1 MERTLGIINH
11 LWEYRDKKYKVNWSN
26 EDTKSSSGTVQAIT
40 TLTQAFESLK
50 ISTGSIEKL
59 DELGNSER
67 AMDSI
72 YNENTTLSIKSAS
85 WSIEA
90 ANISLKQPNIIF
102 QIRKS
107 WRLDELVAF
116 MSVDLKKIQE
126 KIVGIMQENSENVKI
141 PLDISQHS
149 FTLDG
154 KTYSY

>member
-1 MERTLGIINH
+1 M
-11 LWEYRDKKYKVNWSN
+11 
-26 EDTKSSSGTVQAIT
+26 
-40 TLTQAFESLK
+40 
-50 ISTGSIEKL
+50 

-72 YNENTTLSIKSAS
+72 YNENTTLSIKSVS

-90 ANISLKQPNIIF
+90 ANISLKQPNVTF
-102 QIRKS
+102 QIRNSGK
-107 WRLDELVAF
+107 LDEFVAF